1 MDGECLDLYKDR
13 TQSLHAG
20 DDSGT
25 GCLTYAVTK
34 QVFRRVF
41 NPFEALPLHDEES
54 GLCGGAETVLHRPQ
68 HTELIATVAF
78 QVEDHVDHVL
88 QDARPRE
95 ISFLRH
101 VTDDHDRDILTFREA
116 HEYGGAVADLCG
128 TSHRGFIGRKI
139 HRLDGVDDQHGWLFF
154 FCLRDDGIQI
164 AAGIDEHIVISSA
177 EPLST
182 HLDLRLGLFP
192 ACIKDAPPRL
202 CHGVADLEN
211 QCRLADPR
219 LSAPKD
225 DGAGYDAASE
235 RTIDL
240 GHRKLHAFMVF
251 QIHFREFLRTLAA
264 DHLMRRPQL
273 LGKDFLHRLLECIP

>member
-1 MDGECLDLYKDR
+1 M
-13 TQSLHAG
+13 
-20 DDSGT
+20 
-25 GCLTYAVTK
+25 
-34 QVFRRVF
+34 
-41 NPFEALPLHDEES
+41 
-54 GLCGGAETVLHRPQ
+54 
-68 HTELIATVAF
+68 
-78 QVEDHVDHVL
+78 
-88 QDARPRE
+88 
-95 ISFLRH
+95 
-101 VTDDHDRDILTFREA
+101 TDDHDSDILTFREA
-116 HEYGGAVADLCG
+116 HEYGGAVADLRG

-164 AAGIDEHIVISSA
+164 AAGIDEEIVISSA
-177 EPLST
+177 ESFGA
-182 HLDLRLGLFP
+182 HLDLCFGLFP

-202 CHGVADLEN
+202 CHGVADLKD

-225 DGAGYDAASE
+225 NGAGYDAASE

-240 GHRKLHAFMVF
+240 GHRQLHAFMVF

-273 LGKDFLHRLLECIP
+273 LGEDFLHRLLECIP